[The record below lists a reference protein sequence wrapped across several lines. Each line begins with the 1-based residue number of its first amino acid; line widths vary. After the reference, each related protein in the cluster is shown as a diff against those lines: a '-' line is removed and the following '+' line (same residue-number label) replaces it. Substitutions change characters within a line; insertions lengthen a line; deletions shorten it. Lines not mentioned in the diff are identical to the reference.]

1 MGTWSKRA
9 WIYKG
14 ESVVF
19 EKDMPNTK
27 EEDYKEIRVLIPV
40 DKMMQWPNEFE
51 GKFGSKK

>member
-14 ESVVF
+14 EFVVF
-19 EKDMPNTK
+19 EKDMPNSK
-27 EEDYKEIRVLIPV
+27 EEDYKEVRALIPV

-51 GKFGSKK
+51 DKFGSKK